1 MENGPRF
8 VAEPRPSLQLLD
20 FCRQWSSYARPQTWC
35 RVTHER
41 LMVFTLVGN
50 PNGTRA
56 LPIIGCAARADS
68 PRFRYP
74 MCIHQ
79 LANRV
84 MTRVLITEPT
94 RLIS

>member
-1 MENGPRF
+1 
-8 VAEPRPSLQLLD
+8 
-20 FCRQWSSYARPQTWC
+20 
-35 RVTHER
+35 
-41 LMVFTLVGN
+41 MVFTLVGN